1 MLYKALTRTFLAI
14 VCVVLVAGCAGHLR
28 ASAPFNASLDEPY
41 RLDSGDRVRIIVFG
55 QTDLSNSFSV
65 DGTGRMALP
74 LVGSVDARGLTTAEL
89 EKAIAAKLR
98 AGFLRDPHVT
108 AEVEIYRPFFALGEV
123 NTPGRYAFVNG
134 LTGREAVAIAG
145 GFTPRAVK
153 DRIRI
158 SRDYQGRTVE
168 ATVPLDYPVRPGDTV
183 QVIERWF

>member
-1 MLYKALTRTFLAI
+1 MLYRALTRTFLAFA
-14 VCVVLVAGCAGHLR
+14 CVLLVAGCAGHLR
-28 ASAPFNASLDEPY
+28 SSAPFNASLDEPY

-55 QTDLSNSFSV
+55 QNDLSNSFSV
-65 DGTGRMALP
+65 DGAGSMALP
-74 LVGSVDARGLTTAEL
+74 LVGSVDARGLTTQEL
-89 EKAIAAKLR
+89 ERAIATKLK

-108 AEVEIYRPFFALGEV
+108 AEVEIYRPFFAMGEV

-153 DRIRI
+153 DRIRV
-158 SRDYQGRTVE
+158 SREYQGRTVE
-168 ATVPLDYPVRPGDTV
+168 ATVPLDSPVRPGDTV